1 MGSSASASRSKPDSN
16 NDSDNSPKDKSDTN
30 EKHCSN
36 SKSTANQSESARY
49 EDRNKLLNKDK
60 QTTDSVVRP
69 KEPNNLS
76 VPNTWDTA
84 RSHSDSQ
91 LRRPRRNLPGE
102 EPGSSRSF
110 VNDESSESRRNTR
123 KDTNKSKTQ
132 LEQLDAEV
140 DQLFLDYPPP
150 NRGNRSSGSVAHN
163 DDDDDVF
170 SDELTDSV
178 HIDDLHENPQIWWKM
193 WGKDPRMSMSF
204 TQSKGLL
211 NAPGANNCF
220 LNSAVQVSWRHSGV
234 LLMKYVYIL

>member
-1 MGSSASASRSKPDSN
+1 MGSSASASRLKPDSS
-16 NDSDNSPKDKSDTN
+16 NDSDNSSREKSDTT
-30 EKHCSN
+30 EKHFSDSN
-36 SKSTANQSESARY
+36 SAANQSESARY

-60 QTTDSVVRP
+60 PITDSVVRP
-69 KEPNNLS
+69 KEPHNLS
-76 VPNTWDTA
+76 VPNISDTD

-110 VNDESSESRRNTR
+110 VNDESSERRRNTR
-123 KDTNKSKTQ
+123 KDINTSKHN
-132 LEQLDAEV
+132 LELLDAEV
-140 DQLFLDYPPP
+140 DQLFADYPPP
-150 NRGNRSSGSVAHN
+150 NRGNRSKGSVAHN

-170 SDELTDSV
+170 SNELTDSV

-220 LNSAVQVSWRHSGV
+220 LNSAVQVSLGHSEGFC
-234 LLMKYVYIL
+234 